1 MNTNI
6 SAFPFRVFKEKKK
19 KNIEHCQMQMQNKK
33 QKKKN
38 PKTEL
43 ILKLQQ
49 VTNFKSQIV
58 FM

>member
-1 MNTNI
+1 
-6 SAFPFRVFKEKKK
+6 
-19 KNIEHCQMQMQNKK
+19 MQMQNKK
-33 QKKKN
+33 QKTQ
-38 PKTEL
+38 KTEL

>member
-1 MNTNI
+1 
-6 SAFPFRVFKEKKK
+6 
-19 KNIEHCQMQMQNKK
+19 MQMQNKK